1 MKTLLVTA
9 LASAAAVYAITGVAA
24 NALALETDYL
34 TSEPPTGPAAHAS
47 VQKAAVPGPWAKTK
61 ATFYGNPYDAKP
73 SRFRCADGTPYRSDG
88 AFCATRLVP
97 IGTVI
102 EVRYTKYSKW
112 SKVAPGVDHRD
123 FVTTT
128 LRLVVRDTQ
137 AKRFGHLIDIPS
149 KTWDKFGAKRS
160 IGMLPV
166 QWRVVR

>member
-1 MKTLLVTA
+1 MIALLATLA
-9 LASAAAVYAITGVAA
+9 LA
-24 NALALETDYL
+24 
-34 TSEPPTGPAAHAS
+34 
-47 VQKAAVPGPWAKTK
+47 PGQWHSTK

-102 EVRYTKYSKW
+102 EVKRG
-112 SKVAPGVDHRD
+112 SKV
-123 FVTTT
+123 

-137 AKRFGHLIDIPS
+137 AKRFGYLIDIPS
-149 KTWDKFGAKRS
+149 KTWDKLGAKRS